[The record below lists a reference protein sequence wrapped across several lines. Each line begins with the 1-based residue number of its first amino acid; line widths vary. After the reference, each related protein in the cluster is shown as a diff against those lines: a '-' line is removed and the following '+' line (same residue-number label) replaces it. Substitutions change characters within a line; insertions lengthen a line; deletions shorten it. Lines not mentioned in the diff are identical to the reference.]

1 MDYQLHDK
9 GVNNLVFAIVMSA
22 VKDYFSNNEE
32 IKQDAISFLNSDM
45 FIILTNGKIDTD
57 VLMDKLQ
64 KIEALRL
71 LYARKPFCNTLPI
84 TKAGSC

>member
-45 FIILTNGKIDTD
+45 FIILTNGKIDSD

-64 KIEALRL
+64 KSKRSDYFTPGNRFAIH
-71 LYARKPFCNTLPI
+71 YQ
-84 TKAGSC
+84 